1 MTTWLVAAAA
11 VVVAAAAAAAAVVVA
26 AADPPICCC
35 STQLYISMVHQGYL
49 PHTNYYPCPPFR
61 PQPRPGCNR
70 VRPESR
76 CNPPAPALVDRSLWP
91 IRVRHECHVELV
103 AVAAADVVVAADV
116 ADVVAAAVVGEI
128 AGYIFVVV
136 IVVDVVVVVAAAA
149 AAAAVVVVVGAH
161 GAVLGSIVCCYS
173 LREIAALSAVAAAAV
188 AAVFVVDYNTVTPSL
203 SSPSS
208 PSPFDVA
215 AAADAAVAWTHFDS
229 YDFGC
234 FPQSRRSFR
243 VDSCL
248 VESY

>member
-1 MTTWLVAAAA
+1 MTTWLVAAA
-11 VVVAAAAAAAAVVVA
+11 VVVAA

-91 IRVRHECHVELV
+91 IRVRHECHIDLV

-149 AAAAVVVVVGAH
+149 AAAVVVVVGAH

-173 LREIAALSAVAAAAV
+173 LREIAALSAVAAVAAAAAAV
-188 AAVFVVDYNTVTPSL
+188 AAAAVFVVDYNTATPSL